1 MDPQGRD
8 GYGRPTATQPE
19 ILPPDYDPSI
29 GYSTVPPPVE
39 RPRTRSRAKWAYAPA
54 TYVLLAINCLVFL
67 AMVLKGVSPTLPTTA
82 QLMDWGANNGSAVML
97 HHEWWRLLTAAFV
110 HVGIIHL
117 ATNMWCLWNLGLLGE
132 PLLGPIGMI
141 AVYVLSGISGNL
153 LSNAVHPD
161 IPGHPGV
168 VGAGASGA
176 VFGLCG
182 VLIMLLKSPLLPVSP
197 VEIKRLRQSVINFAI
212 LNFAIG
218 AGTWFFQSGLQIDN
232 MAHLGGFLCGLG
244 LGVPLV
250 PKIGAPKLLFLKR
263 QRFAYYG
270 MAGLLML
277 LGFGIYSF
285 WLSA

>member
-1 MDPQGRD
+1 
-8 GYGRPTATQPE
+8 
-19 ILPPDYDPSI
+19 
-29 GYSTVPPPVE
+29 
-39 RPRTRSRAKWAYAPA
+39 
-54 TYVLLAINCLVFL
+54 
-67 AMVLKGVSPTLPTTA
+67 
-82 QLMDWGANNGSAVML
+82 
-97 HHEWWRLLTAAFV
+97 
-110 HVGIIHL
+110 
-117 ATNMWCLWNLGLLGE
+117 
-132 PLLGPIGMI
+132 MI

-161 IPGHPGV
+161 IPGHLGV

-218 AGTWFFQSGLQIDN
+218 ASTWLFRSGLQIDN
-232 MAHLGGFLCGLG
+232 MAHLGGFLCGIG

-250 PKIGAPKLLFLKR
+250 PKIGAARLQFIKR
-263 QRFAYYG
+263 QRLAYYG